1 MSLLV
6 GGAGIKNENLSRV
19 LNSVMKVKVNRQ
31 EQNIQQNISGEHSS
45 GVGTAFI
52 IPSNPNG
59 NKLSQLALTCYH
71 VVANA
76 TNVEVQLAKHNSP
89 IPALIVA
96 VNPDNDI
103 ALISFNMPEKING
116 GDDTSKMLELGNSNT
131 LSVGEELYTAGFPLG
146 SDIKFS
152 QGIVSGWD
160 ANIQTG
166 RISTT
171 AAINPGNSGG
181 PLIRASDGKVIGIV
195 DSKIGGGDV
204 ANIAFGV
211 PIEYFKQL
219 HTKMRMNEN
228 KVGVIRNPV
237 FGLCYSPLSPE
248 MIKLSNKKIN
258 GGIMVTNVLKH
269 SEAEKMG
276 LKKGDVITSITY
288 AGKTY
293 DLHKEHGQVN
303 VSWST
308 QPVQFSELLHR
319 APIDELSEFHVVKFE
334 MPPPRVIS
342 AGSNVKVDPET
353 KIVKMK
359 KSTNPYTGALKFV
372 HFPFESM
379 ESVNVLGMTLSP
391 LRANFLGT
399 SPAILA
405 LYMKYN
411 DLERQNDMVIVTYV
425 HRNSPASKFGI
436 IPGAHLLSFNS
447 HAINTISD
455 VISASKMPLGGSVL
469 QCKFWVMGKERELLS
484 DVSSAYNLEKQYEA
498 QNVYGTKST
507 TAEILDSWK
516 PVSEI
521 EERTTYS
528 ATNSVSDIESQMTS
542 NVQDSKQSISESVSE
557 VEFDESDWH
566 GELATLV
573 DNLKRETKFLHEQVT
588 QEGGNS
594 LSALSDNTSKFTP
607 DAVRAKNSR
616 KFNCG
621 CGQDPCITYGRN
633 KNVHKMPNGTIM
645 PGKNHGMD
653 YADEFGYSTTTW
665 GDSAW

>member
-1 MSLLV
+1 MSLFI
-6 GGAGIKNENLSRV
+6 GGAGIKNENLTRV

-52 IPSNPNG
+52 IPSKPNG

-76 TNVEVQLAKHNSP
+76 TSVEVQLAKHNSP
-89 IPALIVA
+89 IPAIIVA

-103 ALISFNMPEKING
+103 ALISFNMPEKFNG
-116 GDDTSKMLELGNSNT
+116 GDNNFEKLQLGDSNELK
-131 LSVGEELYTAGFPLG
+131 VGEELYTAGFPLG

-219 HTKMRMNEN
+219 HTKMHMN
-228 KVGVIRNPV
+228 KDQVGVVRNPV

-258 GGIMVTNVLKH
+258 GGVMITNVLKH

-293 DLHKEHGQVN
+293 DLHKEHGQVS

-319 APIDELSEFHVVKFE
+319 APIDQLSEFNVVKFK
-334 MPPPRVIS
+334 MPRPQVIS
-342 AGSNVKVDPET
+342 AGSNAEGELPEN

-399 SPAILA
+399 SPAVLA

-425 HRNSPASKFGI
+425 HKNSPASNLGI
-436 IPGAHLLSFNS
+436 VPGAHLLSFNS
-447 HAINTISD
+447 HTIHTISD
-455 VISASKMPLGGSVL
+455 VVKASKMPLGGSVL
-469 QCKFWVMGKERELLS
+469 HCKFWVMGKERELLS
-484 DVSSAYNLEKQYEA
+484 DVSAAYNLEKQYDA

-507 TAEILDSWK
+507 TPEILASWK
-516 PVSEI
+516 PVSGI
-521 EERTTYS
+521 PPS
-528 ATNSVSDIESQMTS
+528 ATNSVSDIESQMSSNTS
-542 NVQDSKQSISESVSE
+542 ESVLESVSE
-557 VEFDESDWH
+557 VEFDDYDWH

-573 DNLKRETKFLHEQVT
+573 NNLKRETKFLH
-588 QEGGNS
+588 
-594 LSALSDNTSKFTP
+594 
-607 DAVRAKNSR
+607 
-616 KFNCG
+616 
-621 CGQDPCITYGRN
+621 N
-633 KNVHKMPNGTIM
+633 K
-645 PGKNHGMD
+645 
-653 YADEFGYSTTTW
+653 AQ
-665 GDSAW
+665 